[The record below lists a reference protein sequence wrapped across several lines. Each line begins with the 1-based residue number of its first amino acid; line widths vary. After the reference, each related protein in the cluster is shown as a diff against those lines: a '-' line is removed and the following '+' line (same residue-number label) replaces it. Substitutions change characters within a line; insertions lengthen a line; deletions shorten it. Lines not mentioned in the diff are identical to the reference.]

1 MTKTGGGLGGRGNQE
16 PAAHPGTIPAIPRAK
31 IECRLVGEG
40 RTGSA
45 ASGRGQPGASCSF
58 SGKGDVLTVL
68 THKTVTLFLPQDP
81 TYSCTLF
88 SHPHQISLT
97 HTLML
102 TLSLTHTHTHPSAYT
117 HTHSLIYGSGK
128 QQFVKGLLLL
138 GPALDTWE
146 RPQNKTDDPCP
157 LRGDTNIKKISDC
170 QRAQKKLQ
178 M

>member
-1 MTKTGGGLGGRGNQE
+1 MSQWSRRLREETPESMLSKPGLLEMQAHLPWKHLSHLDPFWVDAQE
-16 PAAHPGTIPAIPRAK
+16 P
-31 IECRLVGEG
+31 
-40 RTGSA
+40 
-45 ASGRGQPGASCSF
+45 SCSF

-97 HTLML
+97 HTIML
-102 TLSLTHTHTHPSAYT
+102 TLSLSHTHTHPSAYT

-157 LRGDTNIKKISDC
+157 LRWDTNIKKISDC